1 MHRWYQKLCVLTCWY
16 LLPNCSPANFC
27 GEGTPASVVPKT
39 IKYNIMSVFFRK
51 LRINESTGT
60 ATIIATDRPITSKST
75 TLAGLNVGTRT
86 QGSVN
91 FGVLSLIDP
100 ETNQVMKASHPTIA
114 ALQKKLNAGDEMP
127 GFQLSSNPVVDIQT
141 GELTT
146 LMWIE
151 AI

>member
-1 MHRWYQKLCVLTCWY
+1 
-16 LLPNCSPANFC
+16 
-27 GEGTPASVVPKT
+27 
-39 IKYNIMSVFFRK
+39 MSVFFRK

-60 ATIIATDRPITSKST
+60 ATIIATDRPITSKTT
-75 TLAGLNVGTRT
+75 TLAGLNVGSRT
-86 QGSVN
+86 QGTIN

-100 ETNQVMKASHPTIA
+100 ETNQVMKASHPTIV

>member
-1 MHRWYQKLCVLTCWY
+1 LHRWY

-27 GEGTPASVVPKT
+27 GKGTPAFVVPIKLKF
-39 IKYNIMSVFFRK
+39 KYNIMSVFFRK

-60 ATIIATDRPITSKST
+60 ATIIATDKPITSKST
-75 TLAGLNVGTRT
+75 TLAGMNVALRT

-100 ETNQVMKASHPTIA
+100 ETNQVMKANHPTIA

-141 GELTT
+141 GEPTT

-151 AI
+151 AV

>member
-1 MHRWYQKLCVLTCWY
+1 MGK
-16 LLPNCSPANFC
+16 
-27 GEGTPASVVPKT
+27 
-39 IKYNIMSVFFRK
+39 RK
-51 LRINESTGT
+51 
-60 ATIIATDRPITSKST
+60 
-75 TLAGLNVGTRT
+75 
-86 QGSVN
+86 QGSVV

-100 ETNQVMKASHPTIA
+100 ETNQVMKANHPTIL

-127 GFQLSSNPVVDIQT
+127 GFKMSDNPVVDIQT

>member
-1 MHRWYQKLCVLTCWY
+1 LHRWY
-16 LLPNCSPANFC
+16 LLPNCSPTNFC
-27 GEGTPASVVPKT
+27 GEGTPAFVVPIKLKF
-39 IKYNIMSVFFRK
+39 KYNIMSVFFRK

-60 ATIIATDRPITSKST
+60 ATIIATDKPITSKST
-75 TLAGLNVGTRT
+75 TLAGMNVALRT

-100 ETNQVMKASHPTIA
+100 ETNQVMKANHPTIA

-141 GELTT
+141 GEPTT

-151 AI
+151 AV

>member
-1 MHRWYQKLCVLTCWY
+1 
-16 LLPNCSPANFC
+16 
-27 GEGTPASVVPKT
+27 
-39 IKYNIMSVFFRK
+39 MSVFFRK
-51 LRINESTGT
+51 LRVNESTGT
-60 ATIIATDRPITSKST
+60 ATIIATDRPIASKQT

-86 QGSVN
+86 QGNIS

-100 ETNQVMKASHPTIA
+100 ETNQVMKAGHPTIV

-127 GFQLSSNPVVDIQT
+127 GFQLSNNPVVDIKT